1 MEEKAKKIK
10 TIIIRS
16 VIILVVATILVLL
29 SNPGVHKS
37 AFDIFV
43 APPAIKLFWN
53 NAYDYIRV
61 QSEKTTYNVDEE
73 ITIDASCGFYLPQNA
88 CGFDTLS
95 FDIACSE

>member
-37 AFDIFV
+37 DFDIFV
-43 APPAIKLFWN
+43 APPAIKLSWN
-53 NAYDYIRV
+53 NAYGLYPRPIRKDYLR
-61 QSEKTTYNVDEE
+61 Y
-73 ITIDASCGFYLPQNA
+73 
-88 CGFDTLS
+88 
-95 FDIACSE
+95 